1 MDLSNTD
8 KQEKREHFEKL
19 NAAFYQKQ
27 KKGCVCFVIVKV
39 NQLGHTQFQKIII
52 SKKLLIMERLIHLVR
67 KGRDALRN

>member
-27 KKGCVCFVIVKV
+27 KKGMCMFCDCKSKSI
-39 NQLGHTQFQKIII
+39 GSHSI
-52 SKKLLIMERLIHLVR
+52 SKNYYLKKLLIMERLIHLVR
-67 KGRDALRN
+67 KGRDAVRN

>member
-27 KKGCVCFVIVKV
+27 KKGMCMFCDCK
-39 NQLGHTQFQKIII
+39 
-52 SKKLLIMERLIHLVR
+52 SKSI
-67 KGRDALRN
+67 G